1 MEPAPADGLCSAM
14 KQEVPPADQDAAAQY
29 LHTLLATYMV
39 QPSTG
44 LVAAPQ
50 QPVASDP
57 TAAAA
62 AANDS
67 MQTLLQSTLNA
78 AVGTAVTPGIPQ
90 LSLAQ
95 PLTLLQQPAAV
106 ATDAVQVAALLA
118 AMQDPTGQ
126 QRWVADRIHTEHSH
140 DLSQ

>member
-1 MEPAPADGLCSAM
+1 M
-14 KQEVPPADQDAAAQY
+14 KQDVPPADQDAATQY

-50 QPVASDP
+50 LPVASDP

-62 AANDS
+62 NES
-67 MQTLLQSTLNA
+67 MQSLLQSTLSA
-78 AVGTAVTPGIPQ
+78 AVGNAAAPGIPQ
-90 LSLAQ
+90 LSIAQ

-106 ATDAVQVAALLA
+106 TTDAVHVAALLA

-126 QRWVADRIHTEHSH
+126 QR
-140 DLSQ
+140 